1 MKEWCIVKKIV
12 EDLIKRLDYLA
23 LKLRESGFDNWALSS
38 IMDIKEEISHSKTP
52 IGFSRRIWDKYVLIV
67 LLIEEAVKIAGRRDY
82 DYVVY
87 NLIPS
92 LREQIREFRDMLEKT
107 HLIERIQLALPLVL
121 GVIYGLIKIVE
132 EGLLETLLIIAI
144 ALSAIAPILG
154 QIYGLIAT
162 GILGVVFI
170 LLGGDLSSILTGGLL
185 LVVSGLYVYI
195 IYFTRSHK
203 FALKMQ
209 EAIEGVDKAVSFALE
224 KTSID
229 VNKAA
234 GELINTQGFKVEQAG
249 IFAFI
254 DPMELLMYKARILLA
269 HRPVITTQQ
278 NQ

>member
-1 MKEWCIVKKIV
+1 
-12 EDLIKRLDYLA
+12 
-23 LKLRESGFDNWALSS
+23 
-38 IMDIKEEISHSKTP
+38 
-52 IGFSRRIWDKYVLIV
+52 

-132 EGLLETLLIIAI
+132 EGLLENLYLFIAI

-203 FALKMQ
+203 FALKIQ
-209 EAIEGVDKAVSFALE
+209 EAIEGVDKAVSFATRE
-224 KTSID
+224 
-229 VNKAA
+229 NK
-234 GELINTQGFKVEQAG
+234 
-249 IFAFI
+249 
-254 DPMELLMYKARILLA
+254 Y
-269 HRPVITTQQ
+269 
-278 NQ
+278 